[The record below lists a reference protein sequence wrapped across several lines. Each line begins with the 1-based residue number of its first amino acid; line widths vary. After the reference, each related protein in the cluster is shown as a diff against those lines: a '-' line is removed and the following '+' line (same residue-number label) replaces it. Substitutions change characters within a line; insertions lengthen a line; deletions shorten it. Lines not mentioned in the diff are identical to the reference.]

1 MQFQHTA
8 ARRRLLKI
16 GKLSCVA
23 NNVSTHSR
31 PKAAATISFASKYLH
46 AVSTHSRPK
55 AAADCDCDGRR
66 ETMVSTHSRPKAAAT
81 CHACCTCYCCR
92 FNTQPPEGG
101 CNRVVLILGVKCSF
115 NTQPPEGGCGSAL
128 VNWLQVNKFQHTAAR
143 RRLRLQFLPKFLPLV
158 VSTHSRPKAAANQT
172 IKFTETLNVSTHSR
186 PKAAA
191 KIQKLVLTTSKCFN
205 TQPPEG
211 GCL

>member
-1 MQFQHTA
+1 MDVSPENLFQHTAARRRLREFGLVYAQGFQFQHTA

-31 PKAAATISFASKYLH
+31 PKAAA
-46 AVSTHSRPK
+46 
-55 AAADCDCDGRR
+55 DCDCDGRR
-66 ETMVSTHSRPKAAAT
+66 ETM
-81 CHACCTCYCCR
+81 
-92 FNTQPPEGG
+92 
-101 CNRVVLILGVKCSF
+101 
-115 NTQPPEGGCGSAL
+115 
-128 VNWLQVNKFQHTAAR
+128 
-143 RRLRLQFLPKFLPLV
+143 

>member
-1 MQFQHTA
+1 MTFA
-8 ARRRLLKI
+8 PF
-16 GKLSCVA
+16 CC
-23 NNVSTHSR
+23 
-31 PKAAATISFASKYLH
+31 IS
-46 AVSTHSRPK
+46 
-55 AAADCDCDGRR
+55 
-66 ETMVSTHSRPKAAAT
+66 
-81 CHACCTCYCCR
+81 
-92 FNTQPPEGG
+92 
-101 CNRVVLILGVKCSF
+101 CSF
-115 NTQPPEGGCGSAL
+115 NTQPPEGGCLRLANYL
-128 VNWLQVNKFQHTAAR
+128 VLRITFQHTAARRRLQQYHLQVNICTQFQHTAARRRLRTVIVTAGGKRWFQHTAAR